1 MKTIFIFYLIYLI
14 FVISMKATPFQPL
27 RFVDQKAT
35 DARFLSTVRE
45 RVNDY
50 FVQNNLSKKANAAM
64 KWKTV
69 ILLAG
74 YIFPFLYFCF
84 NNPSLSISVLIWIIM
99 AFAVSGIG
107 MSIMHDANHGA
118 YSSSHKVNDW
128 LGLTINLAGAFRYN
142 WKIQH
147 NILHHTYT
155 NITDYDDDIDD
166 KAMLKLSPHTEAKWY
181 HQFQWIYAFLFYA
194 IMTIYWSVAKDFLQL
209 TRYTKE
215 GHNRLQGTENAFL
228 WVRLFGLKL
237 AYFVVLIGMPTF
249 VFHIPIAK
257 TIAGFLAMHIVMGL
271 VLTIVFQLAHTIAGT
286 EHPLPTDDLKIEN
299 NWAVHQ
305 MQTTANF
312 ATKNNWLSWY
322 VGGLNYQIEH
332 HLFPNICHVHYPAIS
347 KIVRES
353 ANEFQVPYIE
363 FPTIGSALRAHIEAL
378 KRFGNKK

>member
-1 MKTIFIFYLIYLI
+1 MI
-14 FVISMKATPFQPL
+14 FVISMKTTPFKPL
-27 RFVDQKAT
+27 QFVDQKAT
-35 DARFLSTVRE
+35 DAPFLSTVRE
-45 RVNDY
+45 RVNNY

-84 NNPSLSISVLIWIIM
+84 NDPSLNLSVLIWIIM
-99 AFAVSGIG
+99 ALAVSGIG

-155 NITDYDDDIDD
+155 NITNYDDDIDD

-215 GHNRLQGTENAFL
+215 GHNRLQGAENTFL
-228 WVRLFGLKL
+228 WVRLVGLKF
-237 AYFVVLIGMPTF
+237 AYFVVLIGVPTF
-249 VFHIPIAK
+249 IFHIPISK
-257 TIAGFLAMHIVMGL
+257 TITGFLAMHIVMGL

-299 NWAVHQ
+299 NWAIHQ

-353 ANEFQVPYIE
+353 AKEFQVPYLE
-363 FPTIGSALRAHIEAL
+363 FATVGSALRAHIEVL
-378 KRFGNKK
+378 KRFANKK